1 MSVAVAAGAVCAQL
15 RKDILAGLFAFG
27 GRLKID
33 DLAARYET
41 SHMPI
46 REALRQLQGEGL
58 VTVEPNRGAR
68 VRNVDIEFIRDIFD
82 LRVALEGMLARRA
95 AERIDQAQLA
105 RLAAIEEKLEA
116 SAARKDFT
124 AVLAANQAFHAV
136 INEAAGNVEAIRVL
150 ELHWNLIIALWGRH
164 GYGTDR
170 AAGVISDHRQL
181 LVALRAR
188 DAEGAVMLASA
199 HAVKAKQEMLRR
211 FEASAK
217 STKAA

>member
-1 MSVAVAAGAVCAQL
+1 M
-15 RKDILAGLFAFG
+15 
-27 GRLKID
+27 
-33 DLAARYET
+33 
-41 SHMPI
+41 
-46 REALRQLQGEGL
+46 
-58 VTVEPNRGAR
+58 
-68 VRNVDIEFIRDIFD
+68 RNVDIEFIRDIFD

-150 ELHWNLIIALWGRH
+150 EVHWNLIIALWGRH

-188 DAEGAVMLASA
+188 DADGAVMLASA

>member
-1 MSVAVAAGAVCAQL
+1 VSVAVAAGAVCAQL
-15 RKDILAGLFAFG
+15 RKDILAGLFDFG

-33 DLAARYET
+33 DLAARYAT

-58 VTVEPNRGAR
+58 VMVEPNRGAR
-68 VRNVDIEFIRDIFD
+68 VRGIDAEFIRDIFD
-82 LRVALEGMLARRA
+82 LRIALESMLARRA
-95 AERIDQAQLA
+95 AERITPTQLA
-105 RLAAIEEKLEA
+105 KLAAIEEELEA
-116 SAARKDFT
+116 RAAHRDYT
-124 AVLAANQAFHAV
+124 AVLTANQAFHAT

-150 ELHWNLIIALWGRH
+150 ELHWNLIVALWGRH

-181 LVALRAR
+181 VVALRAR
-188 DAEGAVMLASA
+188 DADGASILASA

-211 FEASAK
+211 FEANADA
-217 STKAA
+217 TNAA

>member
-1 MSVAVAAGAVCAQL
+1 MRSCAKTFW
-15 RKDILAGLFAFG
+15 RDKFAFG

-58 VTVEPNRGAR
+58 VTVEHNRGAR

-150 ELHWNLIIALWGRH
+150 EVHWNLIIALWGRH

-188 DAEGAVMLASA
+188 DADGAVMLASA

>member
-1 MSVAVAAGAVCAQL
+1 V
-15 RKDILAGLFAFG
+15 LF
-27 GRLKID
+27 R
-33 DLAARYET
+33 
-41 SHMPI
+41 S
-46 REALRQLQGEGL
+46 
-58 VTVEPNRGAR
+58 
-68 VRNVDIEFIRDIFD
+68 
-82 LRVALEGMLARRA
+82 
-95 AERIDQAQLA
+95 
-105 RLAAIEEKLEA
+105 
-116 SAARKDFT
+116 FT

-150 ELHWNLIIALWGRH
+150 EVHWNLIIALWGRH

>member
-33 DLAARYET
+33 ELAARYAT

-68 VRNVDIEFIRDIFD
+68 VRSIDIEFIRDIFD

-95 AERIDQAQLA
+95 AERITVAQIA
-105 RLAAIEEKLEA
+105 CMAAIEEKLEA

-150 ELHWNLIIALWGRH
+150 EVHWNLIIALWGRH